1 MIAELTPLIYAEIPW
16 LSWSLLILLL
26 GMGFIVLV
34 GKNKARYVA
43 LITHLCVLLFTI
55 LVTFKFDPSQPGFQ
69 LVEKYQWISSLNIN
83 YFFGVDG
90 LSILFLP
97 ATALLFCMVTLA
109 NWNNIQSRPRA
120 YYALMLLLE
129 LSIIGVFISLDTIL
143 FVLFWEMTLIPLYF
157 LLSLWGIGIKRR
169 YAGTKYVLFMLTGGL
184 PIVFAFMLLALQP
197 DGSILFDYPELLKV
211 VRDNPYQNLI
221 FFLLLFGFGVKTPLF
236 PMHTWLPVLA
246 QEGHSGTIAIVAG
259 IKIGAYGLLR
269 FTIPMAPDAAL
280 QYQWLL
286 IALGIIGVIYGAVAA
301 LGQTNLRRMLAFSSI
316 SHVGMVVLGIATFS
330 QAGLQGAILLL
341 LSLILVT
348 GGLFL
353 LSGFLYN
360 RVGSTEMIQLGG
372 IAQSM
377 PLLTAFFL
385 FFGFASMAIP
395 GTSAFPAELL
405 IIISTLD
412 HYAGVGLASLFGI
425 ILGAAYFLEIFRR
438 SFLGPCQNVVIA
450 EAVDLKLRELIIVF
464 LMSIIILLVGFYPQS
479 VFNVLEAA
487 SQHWVTGLNN

>member
-1 MIAELTPLIYAEIPW
+1 MAEITPQVLAEIPW
-16 LSWSLLILLL
+16 LSWSLLTLLL
-26 GMGFIVLV
+26 GIGITVV
-34 GKNKARYVA
+34 AGKNKARYVA
-43 LITHLCVLLFTI
+43 LITHLCVFLLTVI
-55 LVTFKFDPSQPGFQ
+55 ITFKFDSSQSGFQ
-69 LVEKYQWISSLNIN
+69 LVEKYQWIRTLNIN

-90 LSILFLP
+90 LSVLFLP

-109 NWNNIQSRPRA
+109 GWNNIHIRA
-120 YYALMLLLE
+120 PIYYALMLLLE

-157 LLSLWGIGIKRR
+157 LLSWWGIGIKRR

-184 PIVFAFMLLALQP
+184 PIVFAFILLALQP
-197 DGSILFDYPELLKV
+197 DGSTLFDYPELLKV
-211 VRDNPYQNLI
+211 ARDNPYQNLI

-236 PMHTWLPVLA
+236 PLHTWLPVLA
-246 QEGHSGTIAIVAG
+246 QEGHPGTIAIVAG

-269 FTIPMAPDAAL
+269 FTLPLAPDAAL

-286 IALGIIGVIYGAVAA
+286 VALGIIGVIYGAVAA

-341 LSLILVT
+341 LTLILVT

-377 PLLTAFFL
+377 PLLSAFFL

-438 SFLGPCQNVVIA
+438 SFLGPCQNTVIA
-450 EAVDLKLRELIIVF
+450 EAVDLKKRELVIVF
-464 LMSIIILLVGFYPQS
+464 VMSVIILLVGFYPQS
-479 VFNVLEAA
+479 VFNFSDVT
-487 SQHWVTGLNN
+487 SHQWVKLLRN